1 MSTKLYH
8 FLRKKFQI
16 FGMERWK
23 KYDILTIIEGEFMN
37 QQYVSN
43 NLSEKNEVNYH
54 LENNNAYSS
63 FTQPD
68 FLSYELQKENSELKI
83 QLQQKGQMVSLKM
96 LIILILLIN
105 LGWFLGVKLI
115 IYPKFKESVE
125 LHDQMKDDYLKLKS
139 RVNAIV
145 GEE

>member
-68 FLSYELQKENSELKI
+68 FLSYELQKENSEQKI
-83 QLQQKGQMVSLKM
+83 QLQQKDQMVSLKM

-105 LGWFLGVKLI
+105 LGWFLGV
-115 IYPKFKESVE
+115 FKESVE